1 MILTFVIRFN
11 VQTFQHVE
19 TQQPSLMV
27 TYANAAKVSLNRHSV
42 ACLNACIRSHIATG
56 GIVSLITGENR
67 FVDAMEPD
75 IMDLN
80 AI

>member
-1 MILTFVIRFN
+1 MILIFVIRFN

-19 TQQPSLMV
+19 TQQLSLMV
-27 TYANAAKVSLNRHSV
+27 TYANAAKVLHNPHLV
-42 ACLNACIRSHIATG
+42 ACLNACILSHIATG
-56 GIVSLITGENR
+56 GIVSLITEENR

-75 IMDLN
+75 IMDRN

>member
-19 TQQPSLMV
+19 TQKLSLMV
-27 TYANAAKVSLNRHSV
+27 TFANAAKVLLNRHSA
-42 ACLNACIRSHIATG
+42 ACLNACIRSHIATA
-56 GIVSLITGENR
+56 GIVFLITGENQ
-67 FVDAMEPD
+67 FADAMEPD
-75 IMDLN
+75 IMDQN